1 MGSNGQNCDDLS
13 GQCACKPGVGGTTCD
28 ACLAGFWGFS
38 PRGCTSKFIFNRISI
53 ILNLVKF
60 NYICEAWIY
69 FVLMFYLHSFLKN
82 AFRANNLVMFVTLT
96 LVAVFVRLKPKELR
110 VRIANLVHGTTI
122 HIGVVRN
129 AIAIER

>member
-1 MGSNGQNCDDLS
+1 
-13 GQCACKPGVGGTTCD
+13 
-28 ACLAGFWGFS
+28 
-38 PRGCTSKFIFNRISI
+38 
-53 ILNLVKF
+53 
-60 NYICEAWIY
+60 
-69 FVLMFYLHSFLKN
+69 MFLLHSFLKN